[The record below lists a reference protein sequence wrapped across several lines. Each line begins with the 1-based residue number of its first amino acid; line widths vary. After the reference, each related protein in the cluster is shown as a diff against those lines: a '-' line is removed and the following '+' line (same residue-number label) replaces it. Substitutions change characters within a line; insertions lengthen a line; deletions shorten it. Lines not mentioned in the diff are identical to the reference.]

1 VTYTQHKGPVSVM
14 LMGPFAYEAPSHPGP
29 ATLLLKST
37 TIFNRWG
44 TETMKLAF
52 VGKGGSGKTTM
63 ASLFARRA
71 AALGHPVMA
80 VDADINQHLAAALGL
95 DAEAAAMGPVL
106 GEHLGDIKEYLRGT
120 NPLIPSADLM
130 LKTTPPGPGS
140 RLLTVRESNPVLDA
154 LFTEHAG
161 IRFAA
166 TGGFV
171 DDDLGVA
178 CYHSKVGAVELLLN
192 HLIDGPEE
200 FVVVDMVAGAE
211 AFASGMFT
219 RFDHTFLVCEPTLR
233 SVGVY
238 KQYVGYA
245 EDYDVRIAV
254 IGNKID
260 DEDDVAFLREH
271 VGDALIGGCTR
282 SKYVKAAERG
292 SVGPV
297 EALEPENLDVIDAAR
312 ERAVNGGK
320 DWAKF
325 TRQAHEFHRKAAQAW
340 GNDRAGVDLAD
351 QIVPGYVLG
360 EHLLRAPAV

>member
-1 VTYTQHKGPVSVM
+1 
-14 LMGPFAYEAPSHPGP
+14 
-29 ATLLLKST
+29 
-37 TIFNRWG
+37 
-44 TETMKLAF
+44 MKLAF

-80 VDADINQHLAAALGL
+80 VDADINQHFAAALGL

-106 GEHLGDIKEYLRGT
+106 GEHLGDIKEYLRGD

-140 RLLTVRESNPVLDA
+140 RLLTVGESNPVLDR
-154 LFTEHAG
+154 LFTLHEG

-171 DDDLGVA
+171 DDDLGVS

-192 HLIDGPEE
+192 HLVDGPDE

-238 KQYVGYA
+238 KQYLGYA
-245 EDYDVRIAV
+245 EDYDVDIAV

-271 VGDALIGGCTR
+271 VGDALLGWCTR

-292 SVGPV
+292 AVGPV
-297 EALEPENLDVIDAAR
+297 ADLEPENLAVVDAAR
-312 ERAVNGGK
+312 RRAVAGGK
-320 DWAKF
+320 DWPKF
-325 TRQAHEFHRKAAQAW
+325 TRQAHEFHRRAARAW

>member
-1 VTYTQHKGPVSVM
+1 
-14 LMGPFAYEAPSHPGP
+14 
-29 ATLLLKST
+29 
-37 TIFNRWG
+37 
-44 TETMKLAF
+44 MKLAF

-71 AALGHPVMA
+71 ASLGHTVMA
-80 VDADINQHLAAALGL
+80 IDADINQHLAAALGL
-95 DAEAAAMGPVL
+95 DPEAAAMGPVL
-106 GEHLGDIKEYLRGT
+106 GERLGGIKEYLRGT
-120 NPLIPSADLM
+120 NPLIPSSELM

-140 RLLTVRESNPVLDA
+140 RLLTVGESNPIYDEIFCDV
-154 LFTEHAG
+154 EG

-178 CYHSKVGAVELLLN
+178 CYHSKVGAVELMLN
-192 HLIDGPEE
+192 HMIDVAGE

-238 KQYVGYA
+238 RQYAGYA
-245 EDYDVRIAV
+245 ADYDVDIAV

-260 DEDDVAFLREH
+260 DEEDVDFLREH
-271 VGDALIGGCTR
+271 VGEALIGWCSR
-282 SKYVKAAERG
+282 SRYVKAAERG
-292 SVGPV
+292 SVGPISEL
-297 EALEPENLDVIDAAR
+297 EAPNLAVLDAAR
-312 ERAVNGGK
+312 ERAAAAGK

-325 TRQAHEFHRKAAQAW
+325 TRQAHEFHRRAAEAW
-340 GNDRAGVDLAD
+340 GNDRTGIDLAA
-351 QIVPGYVLG
+351 QIVPDFVLG
-360 EHLLRAPAV
+360 EHLLDTQPV

>member
-1 VTYTQHKGPVSVM
+1 
-14 LMGPFAYEAPSHPGP
+14 
-29 ATLLLKST
+29 
-37 TIFNRWG
+37 
-44 TETMKLAF
+44 MKLAF

-71 AALGHPVMA
+71 ASLGHPVMA
-80 VDADINQHLAAALGL
+80 IDADINQHLAAALGL

-106 GEHLGDIKEYLRGT
+106 GERLPLIKDHLRGS

-140 RLLTVRESNPVLDA
+140 RLLTVTESNPIYEEV
-154 LFTEHAG
+154 FTEVDG

-171 DDDLGVA
+171 DDDLGVS

-192 HLIDGPEE
+192 HLIDTRGE
-200 FVVVDMVAGAE
+200 FIVVDMVAGAE

-238 KQYVGYA
+238 KQYAGYA
-245 EDYDVRIAV
+245 ADYDVDIAV

-260 DEDDVAFLREH
+260 DEDDVDFLRSH
-271 VGDALIGGCTR
+271 VGDALIGWCGR
-282 SKYVKAAERG
+282 SRYVKAAERG
-292 SVGPV
+292 SVGPIG
-297 EALEPENLDVIDAAR
+297 ELEDENLAVIDEAR
-312 ERAVNGGK
+312 RLAVTAGK
-320 DWAKF
+320 DWEKF
-325 TRQAHEFHRKAAQAW
+325 TRQAHEFHRKAAAAW
-340 GNDRAGVDLAD
+340 GSERAGVDLSE
-351 QIVPGYVLG
+351 QIVPGFVLG
-360 EHLLRAPAV
+360 EHLLERQFV

>member
-1 VTYTQHKGPVSVM
+1 
-14 LMGPFAYEAPSHPGP
+14 
-29 ATLLLKST
+29 
-37 TIFNRWG
+37 
-44 TETMKLAF
+44 MKLAF

-106 GEHLGDIKEYLRGT
+106 GEHLADLKEFLRGT

-140 RLLTVRESNPVLDA
+140 RLVTVRESHPLLDR
-154 LFTEHAG
+154 LFTEHEG

-171 DDDLGVA
+171 DDDLGVS

-192 HLIDGPEE
+192 HLVDRTDE

-238 KQYVGYA
+238 KQYLGYA
-245 EDYDVRIAV
+245 EDYDVDIAV

-260 DEDDVAFLREH
+260 DAEDVAFLREH
-271 VGDALIGGCTR
+271 VGDALLGWCTR

-297 EALEPENLDVIDAAR
+297 AALEPENLAVVDAAR
-312 ERAVNGGK
+312 ERAVAGGK
-320 DWAKF
+320 DWEKF
-325 TRQAHEFHRKAAQAW
+325 TLQAHEFHRRAARAW
-340 GNDRAGVDLAD
+340 GNERAGVDLAD
-351 QIVPGYVLG
+351 QIVPGFILG
-360 EHLLRAPAV
+360 EHCLQPQAV

>member
-1 VTYTQHKGPVSVM
+1 
-14 LMGPFAYEAPSHPGP
+14 
-29 ATLLLKST
+29 
-37 TIFNRWG
+37 
-44 TETMKLAF
+44 MKLAF

-71 AALGHPVMA
+71 ASLGHAVMA

-95 DAEAAAMGPVL
+95 DPEAAAMGPVL
-106 GEHLGDIKEYLRGT
+106 GERLGDIKEYLRGD
-120 NPLIPSADLM
+120 NPLVPSADLM

-140 RLLTVRESNPVLDA
+140 RLLTVSESNPVYDEI
-154 LFTEHAG
+154 FTEVDG

-171 DDDLGVA
+171 EDDLGVS
-178 CYHSKVGAVELLLN
+178 CYHSKVGAVELMLN
-192 HLIDGPEE
+192 HMIDADDE
-200 FVVVDMVAGAE
+200 FVIVDMVAGAE

-245 EDYDVRIAV
+245 EDYDVNIAV

-260 DEDDVAFLREH
+260 DEDDVEFLREH
-271 VGDALIGGCTR
+271 VGDALIGWCTR
-282 SKYVKAAERG
+282 SRYVKAAERG
-292 SVGPV
+292 LVGPIEELE
-297 EALEPENLDVIDAAR
+297 EANLAVLDAAR
-312 ERAVNGGK
+312 ERAVGAGK
-320 DWAKF
+320 DWVKF
-325 TRQAHEFHRKAAQAW
+325 TSQAHEFHRKAAAAW

-351 QIVPGYVLG
+351 QIVEDFVLG
-360 EHLLRAPAV
+360 EHLLHTQTV

>member
-1 VTYTQHKGPVSVM
+1 
-14 LMGPFAYEAPSHPGP
+14 
-29 ATLLLKST
+29 
-37 TIFNRWG
+37 
-44 TETMKLAF
+44 MKLAF

-71 AALGHPVMA
+71 ASLGHAVMA

-95 DAEAAAMGPVL
+95 DPEAAAMGPVL
-106 GEHLGDIKEYLRGT
+106 GERLGDIKEYLRGT
-120 NPLIPSADLM
+120 NPLVPSAELM

-140 RLLTVRESNPVLDA
+140 RLLTVGESNPLFDE
-154 LFTEHAG
+154 LFTEVDG
-161 IRFAA
+161 IRFGA

-178 CYHSKVGAVELLLN
+178 CYHSKVGAVELMLN
-192 HLIDGPEE
+192 HLIDATDE

-245 EDYDVRIAV
+245 EDYDVNIAV

-260 DEDDVAFLREH
+260 DDDDVEFLREH
-271 VGDALIGGCTR
+271 VGDALIGWCSR
-282 SKYVKAAERG
+282 SRYVKAAERG
-292 SVGPV
+292 SVGPIG
-297 EALEPENLDVIDAAR
+297 ELEEPNLAVLDAAR
-312 ERAVNGGK
+312 ARAVAAGK
-320 DWAKF
+320 DWPKF
-325 TRQAHEFHRKAAQAW
+325 TRQAHEFHRKAAAAW

-351 QIVPGYVLG
+351 QIVEDFVLG
-360 EHLLRAPAV
+360 EHLLKAQTV

>member
-1 VTYTQHKGPVSVM
+1 
-14 LMGPFAYEAPSHPGP
+14 
-29 ATLLLKST
+29 
-37 TIFNRWG
+37 
-44 TETMKLAF
+44 MKLAF

-71 AALGHPVMA
+71 ASLGHDVMA
-80 VDADINQHLAAALGL
+80 IDADINQHLAAALGR

-106 GEHLGDIKEYLRGT
+106 GERLADIKDFLRGD
-120 NPLIPSADLM
+120 NPLIRSPEKM

-140 RLLTVRESNPVLDA
+140 RLVTVGESNPLLDG
-154 LFTEHAG
+154 LFTDADG

-192 HLIDGPEE
+192 HMIDGTDE
-200 FVVVDMVAGAE
+200 FVIVDMVAGAE

-245 EDYDVRIAV
+245 EDYDVNIAV

-260 DEDDVAFLREH
+260 DEDDVDFLREH
-271 VGDALIGGCTR
+271 VGDALAGWCSR
-282 SKYVKAAERG
+282 SRYVKAAERG
-292 SVGPV
+292 RVGPI
-297 EALEPENLDVIDAAR
+297 EELEESNLAVLDAAR
-312 ERAVNGGK
+312 ERAVAAGK

-325 TRQAHEFHRKAAQAW
+325 TRQAHEFHRKAAESW
-340 GNDRAGVDLAD
+340 GNERAGVDLAE
-351 QIVPGYVLG
+351 QIVPDFVLG
-360 EHLLRAPAV
+360 EHLLEPQAA

>member
-1 VTYTQHKGPVSVM
+1 
-14 LMGPFAYEAPSHPGP
+14 
-29 ATLLLKST
+29 
-37 TIFNRWG
+37 
-44 TETMKLAF
+44 MKLAF

-80 VDADINQHLAAALGL
+80 IDADINQHLAAALGL
-95 DAEAAAMGPVL
+95 DPEAAAMGPVL
-106 GEHLGDIKEYLRGT
+106 GERLGDIKEHLRGT
-120 NPLIPSADLM
+120 NPLIPSVELM

-140 RLLTVRESNPVLDA
+140 RLLAVGESDPILDA
-154 LFTEHAG
+154 LFTEHEG

-192 HLIDGPEE
+192 HLVDAPEE

-238 KQYVGYA
+238 KQYLGYA
-245 EDYDVRIAV
+245 EDYDVRISV

-260 DEDDVAFLREH
+260 DEDDVAFLRGH
-271 VGDALIGGCTR
+271 VGDALLGWCSR

-292 SVGPV
+292 GIGPV
-297 EALEPENLDVIDAAR
+297 ADLEPENLAVVDAAR
-312 ERAVNGGK
+312 DRAVADGK

-325 TRQAHEFHRKAAQAW
+325 TRQAHEFHRRAARAW

-351 QIVPGYVLG
+351 QIVPDFVLG
-360 EHLLRAPAV
+360 EHLLRAEAV

>member
-1 VTYTQHKGPVSVM
+1 
-14 LMGPFAYEAPSHPGP
+14 
-29 ATLLLKST
+29 
-37 TIFNRWG
+37 
-44 TETMKLAF
+44 
-52 VGKGGSGKTTM
+52 
-63 ASLFARRA
+63 
-71 AALGHPVMA
+71 
-80 VDADINQHLAAALGL
+80 
-95 DAEAAAMGPVL
+95 MGPVL
-106 GEHLGDIKEYLRGT
+106 GEHLADIKDHLRGT

-140 RLLTVRESNPVLDA
+140 RLLTVRESNPLLDA
-154 LFTEHAG
+154 LFSEHDG

-192 HLIDGPEE
+192 HLVDGTDE
-200 FVVVDMVAGAE
+200 FVIVDMVAGAE

-238 KQYVGYA
+238 KQYLGYA
-245 EDYDVRIAV
+245 EDYDVRISV

-271 VGDALIGGCTR
+271 VGDALAGWCSR

-297 EALEPENLDVIDAAR
+297 DALEPENLAVVDAAR

-325 TRQAHEFHRKAAQAW
+325 TRQAHEFHRKAALAW

-351 QIVPGYVLG
+351 QIVPDFVLG

>member
-1 VTYTQHKGPVSVM
+1 
-14 LMGPFAYEAPSHPGP
+14 
-29 ATLLLKST
+29 
-37 TIFNRWG
+37 
-44 TETMKLAF
+44 MKLAF
-52 VGKGGSGKTTM
+52 VGKGGSGKTTL

-95 DAEAAAMGPVL
+95 DPEAAAMGPVL
-106 GEHLGDIKEYLRGT
+106 GERMADIKDYLRGD
-120 NPLIPSADLM
+120 NPLIPSAELM

-140 RLLTVRESNPVLDA
+140 RLLTVGEDNPLYEEV
-154 LFTEHAG
+154 FTETEG

-178 CYHSKVGAVELLLN
+178 CYHSKVGAVELMLN
-192 HLIDGPEE
+192 HLIDTRDE

-238 KQYVGYA
+238 KQYAGYA
-245 EDYDVRIAV
+245 ADYDVNIAV

-260 DEDDVAFLREH
+260 DQDDVEFLREH
-271 VGDALIGGCTR
+271 VGDALLGWCSR
-282 SKYVKAAERG
+282 SRYVKAAERG
-292 SVGPV
+292 RVGPV
-297 EALEPENLDVIDAAR
+297 DELEAENLAVLDAAR
-312 ERAVNGGK
+312 ERAQTAGK

-325 TRQAHEFHRKAAQAW
+325 TRQAHEFHRKSAAAW
-340 GNDRAGVDLAD
+340 GNDRAGVDLAE
-351 QIVPGYVLG
+351 QIVPDFVLG
-360 EHLLRAPAV
+360 EHLLHTDTASTGCR

>member
-1 VTYTQHKGPVSVM
+1 
-14 LMGPFAYEAPSHPGP
+14 
-29 ATLLLKST
+29 
-37 TIFNRWG
+37 
-44 TETMKLAF
+44 MKVAF

-63 ASLFARRA
+63 ASLFTRRA

-80 VDADINQHLAAALGL
+80 IDADINQHLAAALGL

-106 GEHLGDIKEYLRGT
+106 GEHLHDIKDYLRGT

-140 RLLTVRESNPVLDA
+140 RLLTVGESNPVYDA
-154 LFTEHAG
+154 LFTEYEG

-166 TGGFV
+166 TGGFTE
-171 DDDLGVA
+171 DDLGVS

-192 HLIDGPEE
+192 HLVDGTDE

-238 KQYVGYA
+238 KQYLGYA
-245 EDYDVRIAV
+245 EDYDVDIAI

-271 VGDALIGGCTR
+271 VGDDLIGWCSR
-282 SKYVKAAERG
+282 SRYVKAAERG

-297 EALEPENLDVIDAAR
+297 DALEPENLVVVDVAR
-312 ERAVNGGK
+312 ERAVTVGK

-325 TRQAHEFHRKAAQAW
+325 TRQAHDFHRKAALAW
-340 GNDRAGVDLAD
+340 GNDRTGVDLAD
-351 QIVPGYVLG
+351 QCVPGFVMG
-360 EHLLRAPAV
+360 EHLLEPVD

>member
-1 VTYTQHKGPVSVM
+1 
-14 LMGPFAYEAPSHPGP
+14 
-29 ATLLLKST
+29 
-37 TIFNRWG
+37 
-44 TETMKLAF
+44 MKIAF
-52 VGKGGSGKTTM
+52 VGKGGSGKTTI

-80 VDADINQHLAAALGL
+80 IDADINQHLAAALGL
-95 DAEAAAMGPVL
+95 DAEAAMGPVL
-106 GEHLGDIKEYLRGT
+106 GEHLGDIKDYLRGS
-120 NPLIPSADLM
+120 NPLIPSAELM

-140 RLLTVRESNPVLDA
+140 RLLTVPESNPVFDA
-154 LFTEHAG
+154 LFTEHEG

-166 TGGFV
+166 TGGFAS
-171 DDDLGVA
+171 DDLGVA

-192 HLIDGPEE
+192 HLIDGSDE

-245 EDYDVRIAV
+245 EDYDVRISV

-271 VGDALIGGCTR
+271 VGDALLGWCVR

-292 SVGPV
+292 QVGPI
-297 EALEPENLDVIDAAR
+297 EKLEESNLAVLDAAR
-312 ERAVNGGK
+312 EQAVAGGK

-325 TRQAHEFHRKAAQAW
+325 TQQAHDFHRKAALAW
-340 GNDRAGVDLAD
+340 GNDRTGIDLAN
-351 QIVPGYVLG
+351 QIVPDFVLG
-360 EHLLRAPAV
+360 KHLATSDTTS

>member
-1 VTYTQHKGPVSVM
+1 
-14 LMGPFAYEAPSHPGP
+14 
-29 ATLLLKST
+29 
-37 TIFNRWG
+37 
-44 TETMKLAF
+44 MKLAF

-80 VDADINQHLAAALGL
+80 IDADINQHLAAALGL

-106 GEHLGDIKEYLRGT
+106 GEHLADIKDHLRGT

-140 RLLTVRESNPVLDA
+140 RLLTVRESDPLLDA
-154 LFTEHAG
+154 LFTEHDG

-192 HLIDGPEE
+192 HLVDGTDE
-200 FVVVDMVAGAE
+200 FVIVDMVAGAE

-238 KQYVGYA
+238 KQYLGYA
-245 EDYDVRIAV
+245 EDYDVRISV

-271 VGDALIGGCTR
+271 VGDALAGWCSR

-297 EALEPENLDVIDAAR
+297 GALEPENLAVVDAAR
-312 ERAVNGGK
+312 ERAVDGGK

-325 TRQAHEFHRKAAQAW
+325 TRQAHEFHRKAALAW
-340 GNDRAGVDLAD
+340 GNDRVGVDLAD
-351 QIVPGYVLG
+351 QIVPDFVLG

>member
-1 VTYTQHKGPVSVM
+1 
-14 LMGPFAYEAPSHPGP
+14 
-29 ATLLLKST
+29 
-37 TIFNRWG
+37 
-44 TETMKLAF
+44 MKLAF

-106 GEHLGDIKEYLRGT
+106 GEHLADIKDYLRGD
-120 NPLIPSADLM
+120 NPLVPSAELM

-140 RLLTVRESNPVLDA
+140 RLLTVRESNPLLDR
-154 LFTEHAG
+154 LFTAHGG

-192 HLIDGPEE
+192 HLVDGPEE

-238 KQYVGYA
+238 KQYLGYA
-245 EDYDVRIAV
+245 EDYDVRISV

-271 VGDALIGGCTR
+271 VGDALLGWCAR

-297 EALEPENLDVIDAAR
+297 ADLEPENLAVVDAAR
-312 ERAVNGGK
+312 ERAVAGGK

-325 TRQAHEFHRKAAQAW
+325 TRQAHEFHRKAALAW
-340 GNDRAGVDLAD
+340 GNDKAGVDLAD
-351 QIVPGYVLG
+351 QIVPDYVLG
-360 EHLLRAPAV
+360 EHLLRAPVH

>member
-1 VTYTQHKGPVSVM
+1 
-14 LMGPFAYEAPSHPGP
+14 
-29 ATLLLKST
+29 
-37 TIFNRWG
+37 
-44 TETMKLAF
+44 MKLAF

-80 VDADINQHLAAALGL
+80 IDADINQHLAAALGL
-95 DAEAAAMGPVL
+95 DAEALYPVL
-106 GEHLGDIKEYLRGT
+106 GEHLADIKDYLRGA
-120 NPLIPSADLM
+120 NPLIPSAELM

-140 RLLTVRESNPVLDA
+140 RLVGVAESNPLLDA
-154 LFTEHAG
+154 LFTEHDG

-171 DDDLGVA
+171 EDDLGVA

-192 HLIDGPEE
+192 HLVDASDE

-238 KQYVGYA
+238 KQYTGYA
-245 EDYDVRIAV
+245 EDYDVPISV

-260 DEDDVAFLREH
+260 DADDVEFLRSH
-271 VGDALIGGCTR
+271 VGDALLGWCER

-297 EALEPENLDVIDAAR
+297 AALEPANLAVIDAAR
-312 ERAVNGGK
+312 EKAVAGGK

-325 TRQAHEFHRKAAQAW
+325 TRQAHDFHRKAALAW
-340 GNDRAGVDLAD
+340 GNDRAGADLAD
-351 QIVPGYVLG
+351 QIVPDFVLG
-360 EHLLRAPAV
+360 EHLLRAPAA

>member
-1 VTYTQHKGPVSVM
+1 
-14 LMGPFAYEAPSHPGP
+14 
-29 ATLLLKST
+29 
-37 TIFNRWG
+37 
-44 TETMKLAF
+44 MKLAF
-52 VGKGGSGKTTM
+52 VGKGGSGKTTL

-80 VDADINQHLAAALGL
+80 IDADINQHLGAALGL
-95 DAEAAAMGPVL
+95 DPDAAAMLPVL
-106 GEHLGDIKEYLRGT
+106 GERMGDIKDHLRGA
-120 NPLIPSADLM
+120 NPLIPSAELM

-140 RLLTVRESNPVLDA
+140 RLLTVSESNPLYA
-154 LFTEHAG
+154 EIFTDVDG

-178 CYHSKVGAVELLLN
+178 CYHSKVGAVELMLN
-192 HLIDGPEE
+192 HMIDGVDE
-200 FVVVDMVAGAE
+200 FVIVDMVAGAE

-238 KQYVGYA
+238 KQYAGYA
-245 EDYDVRIAV
+245 ADYDVNIAV

-260 DEDDVAFLREH
+260 DDDDVDFLREH
-271 VGDALIGGCTR
+271 VGEALLGWCTR
-282 SKYVKAAERG
+282 SRYVKSAERG
-292 SVGPV
+292 SVGPIS
-297 EALEPENLDVIDAAR
+297 ALEESNLAVLDAAR
-312 ERAVNGGK
+312 ERAVAAGK

-325 TRQAHEFHRKAAQAW
+325 TRQAHEFHRRAASAW

-351 QIVPGYVLG
+351 QIVPDYILG
-360 EHLLRAPAV
+360 EHLLQQQPV